1 MRSLPL
7 DLGTIHFVG
16 IGGIG
21 MSGIAEILHTQGYK
35 VQGSDQVENANVQR
49 LRAMGIEVMVGHRAE
64 NVEQAQV
71 VVVSSAVKADNP
83 EVMAA
88 RARFVPIVRRAEM
101 LGELMR
107 LKWAV
112 AVGGTHGKTT
122 TTSMVAAMLDAGGF
136 DTTVVIGGIVNAY
149 GTNAR
154 LGQGDWMV
162 VEADESD
169 GSFTKLPAT
178 IAVVTNI
185 DPEHMEFYGS
195 VEALHRAFEVFVEN
209 IPFYGVAVLCLDHP
223 AVQSLIG
230 RIRDRRIIT
239 YGLAPQADVR
249 AINLATQGGGARF
262 DVEVVDRVHGPSKTI
277 KGFSL
282 PMLGKHNVLNSL
294 AAIAVAHEMGI
305 ADDIA
310 RKALRTFAGVK
321 RRFTRIGEARGIT
334 VIDDY
339 GHHPVEIA
347 AVLQAARQATQ
358 GKVFAVVQP
367 HRYTRL
373 ANLFEDFCTCF
384 NDADHVIVA
393 DVYAAGEAPIA
404 GADRDS
410 LVEGMRA
417 RGHRNVT
424 ALTDR
429 LLLAPLI
436 SELASPGDLVV
447 CLGAGNITAWAHAL
461 PDELEDTLAAKDR
474 RPAEAGR

>member
-1 MRSLPL
+1 M
-7 DLGTIHFVG
+7 
-16 IGGIG
+16 
-21 MSGIAEILHTQGYK
+21 
-35 VQGSDQVENANVQR
+35 
-49 LRAMGIEVMVGHRAE
+49 
-64 NVEQAQV
+64 
-71 VVVSSAVKADNP
+71 
-83 EVMAA
+83 
-88 RARFVPIVRRAEM
+88 
-101 LGELMR
+101 
-107 LKWAV
+107 
-112 AVGGTHGKTT
+112 
-122 TTSMVAAMLDAGGF
+122 
-136 DTTVVIGGIVNAY
+136 
-149 GTNAR
+149 
-154 LGQGDWMV
+154 
-162 VEADESD
+162 
-169 GSFTKLPAT
+169 
-178 IAVVTNI
+178 
-185 DPEHMEFYGS
+185 
-195 VEALHRAFEVFVEN
+195 
-209 IPFYGVAVLCLDHP
+209 
-223 AVQSLIG
+223 
-230 RIRDRRIIT
+230 
-239 YGLAPQADVR
+239 
-249 AINLATQGGGARF
+249 
-262 DVEVVDRVHGPSKTI
+262 EVVDRVHGASRTI
-277 KGFSL
+277 KGFNL

-305 ADDIA
+305 ADDVA

-321 RRFTRIGEARGIT
+321 RRFTRTGEARGIT

-393 DVYAAGEAPIA
+393 DVYPAGEAAIA

-461 PDELEDTLAAKDR
+461 PDELEEIFAAKDR